1 MITTHLSDLTILA
14 CWLVIVATAFLG
26 WGRFVGGL
34 LGQSVVK
41 PLTQRNQALEIVCGI
56 WIGLCFC
63 VFLVEVLHFFVAIS
77 WQVSV
82 AVLGL
87 GILNAIKHDRSKLI
101 YAYLTMPRPSGS
113 AFVMKAPLVVALLI
127 ALFIWMSA
135 VMIGPANYD
144 SGLYHFASIKWLNEQ
159 SITYGLVNLHTRLAY
174 NQSYFALIAL
184 LNFHPYFNQGYAG
197 AGLFLFLLTV
207 LTSCLVISQLRSQ
220 RYILYIGSLTLLSTA
235 ILGASSPNPDLAV
248 GLFQTAIF
256 FISLQILVNP
266 IGRGRASPNLSD
278 DLKYTNA
285 LLATPFLLCL
295 IAVLTKLS
303 MAAFCLAMIAT
314 VGRYIYQTWR
324 LNRLFFVKLILLG
337 STILFAHFLR
347 GYALSG
353 WPLYPSS
360 LGGWF
365 DFSYA
370 PSLNRVAAEANIIYG
385 WARIPGVAP
394 HIVLSNWDWLGPW
407 WAQLPV
413 RFVVLMACAIAL
425 FILNLAALCLGRAS
439 KYAAPA
445 YWLYAP
451 LWIGVIFW
459 FFTAPD
465 VRFLALIPELLVI
478 LGAWLTFENLYDS
491 VLQHLKSHW
500 RFYRIGGVVIALL
513 LIMTGIIATTYRLT
527 YHASLGLGK
536 YLYIH
541 DVLFWVSQIGMNV
554 YFLLVV
560 ISGAIVLRYTTK
572 KSASIGTQYFSTRD
586 FLLNLIFAIALA
598 LYIANAAMF
607 NLSGL
612 RGWMPVPV
620 EPYDSNRLRSGLIVN
635 VPKSNDLCWQTP
647 LPCLP
652 RQQFNQNLELTVD
665 APAVDWLPTIRVFKL
680 KP

>member
-1 MITTHLSDLTILA
+1 MITTHLSDLAILA

-34 LGQSVVK
+34 LGQSVAK
-41 PLTQRNQALEIVCGI
+41 LLAQRNLALEIVCGI

-63 VFLVEVLHFFVAIS
+63 VFLVELLHFFVAIS

-82 AVLGL
+82 AILGL
-87 GILNAIKHDRSKLI
+87 GILNAFKQYRSNLNE
-101 YAYLTMPRPSGS
+101 AYLAMPRPSGS
-113 AFVMKAPLVVALLI
+113 SLVMRAPFAVALLI
-127 ALFIWMSA
+127 ALIIWMSA
-135 VMIGPANYD
+135 VMTGPTNYD
-144 SGLYHFASIKWLNEQ
+144 SGLYHFGSIKWLNEQ

-184 LNFHPYFNQGYAG
+184 LNFHPYFDQGYAG
-197 AGLFLFLLTV
+197 VGLLLFLLTA

-220 RYILYIGSLTLLSTA
+220 RYVLYVGSLTLLSTA

-256 FISLQILVNP
+256 FITLQILINP
-266 IGRGRASPNLSD
+266 IGRGRSSPTLSD
-278 DLKYTNA
+278 DLKCTNG
-285 LLATPFLLCL
+285 LLATQFLLCL

-314 VGRYIYQTWR
+314 TGRYIYQTWGC
-324 LNRLFFVKLILLG
+324 NRLFFVKLILLG
-337 STILFAHFLR
+337 STILLVHFLR

-370 PSLNRVAAEANIIYG
+370 PSLNRVAAEAKIIYG

-407 WAQLPV
+407 WVQLPV
-413 RFVVLMACAIAL
+413 RFVVLMACAMAL
-425 FILNLAALCLGRAS
+425 FVLNLAALCLGRAS
-439 KYAAPA
+439 KYATSA

-465 VRFLALIPELLVI
+465 VRFLGLIPELLVI
-478 LGAWLTFENLYDS
+478 LGAWLTFANLYAA
-491 VLQHLKSHW
+491 VLQHLKSH
-500 RFYRIGGVVIALL
+500 RRIYRIGGVVIALL
-513 LIMTGIIATTYRLT
+513 LIMAGMVATAYRLT

-541 DVLFWVSQIGMNV
+541 DVLFWVSQIGVDV

-560 ISGAIVLRYTTK
+560 ISGAIALRYRTK
-572 KSASIGTQYFSTRD
+572 KSTSIGTQSFSTQD
-586 FLLNLIFAIALA
+586 FLLNLTLAIALT

-607 NLSGL
+607 NPSGV
-612 RGWMPVPV
+612 RGWTPVPV
-620 EPYDSNRLRSGLIVN
+620 EPYDSDRLRSGLIVN

-665 APAVDWLPTIRVFKL
+665 IPAVEWLPTTRTFKL